1 MARRCA
7 ATGRG
12 VQSGNNVS
20 HANNKTRR
28 RFLPNLH
35 QVTLLSDVL
44 RQRVRLRV
52 SSNGLRTIEKRGG
65 IDAFLLTTPDAKLE
79 ESALV
84 IKRRIKRAQSKAAA

>member
-1 MARRCA
+1 MARRCN

-35 QVTLLSDVL
+35 QVTLLSDIL
-44 RQRVRLRV
+44 RVRVRLRV
-52 SSNGLRTIEKRGG
+52 TSNGLRTVEKRGG
-65 IDAFLLTTPDAKLE
+65 IDAFLLSTPDAKLQPE
-79 ESALV
+79 ALK
-84 IKRRIKRAQSKAAA
+84 IKRRLKKAQTKAAA